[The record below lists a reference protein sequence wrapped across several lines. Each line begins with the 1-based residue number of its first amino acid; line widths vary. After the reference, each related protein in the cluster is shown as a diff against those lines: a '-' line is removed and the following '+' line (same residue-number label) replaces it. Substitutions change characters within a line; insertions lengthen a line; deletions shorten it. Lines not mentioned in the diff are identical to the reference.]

1 MNNLVLLDKDFLKS
15 LDEWSEREVY
25 IKLISLNFDEHPRAE
40 ITGYASGGSVKVD
53 GASSVRRIC
62 SINMVAE
69 NARINELDWAFES
82 KFKLEIGL
90 KNFIN
95 NKYDD
100 IIWFP
105 KGTYVITS
113 FSSSKNS
120 QGYSISIQ
128 GKDKMCLLDGSIGGN
143 IFAAHDFGK
152 LELIHD
158 DGSREFEDILIYDII
173 KNAIHEYAYEPYENI
188 IINDLEDCS
197 VELLSYRSK
206 NKKLIIY
213 NSIKVDDES
222 GVSSGNMAF
231 EGNKIYDLLCDKLVG
246 EYVIQDDMKYE
257 LVKLVEY
264 GDTIGYRLTDLTYVG
279 DLILGAGSTI
289 TQMLDALV
297 KMLGEFE
304 YFYDLEGRFVFQR
317 KKIYY
322 NVSWTNAVTTERETR
337 YDSIENGSENAYEF
351 TKGTLIESYNNKPEL
366 TNIKNDFTI
375 WGKRKGT
382 SGQELSIHLRCAI
395 DDKPLYYKPIINGR
409 NGTEVWAT
417 VQGIFEDE
425 VGNELVTEVLCDW
438 RELIYQMALDYSK
451 SDTEIMK
458 YTKLISAING
468 DTITTLENGEEV
480 TYTLEELHNNLE
492 MWKNTWN
499 SKYVAYY
506 TDLLEFWPRIYNRN
520 ENWGDNA
527 YWNPEYIKCE
537 VAYSYYPTT
546 NSKGRYYYDSVTNK
560 WVYDMEKGTHERE
573 FDHYELHF
581 INHESFDFWFDFL
594 EDSYLEKYKTANIG
608 RRTKV
613 VNDTEVKSIFFEET
627 PNVLFIDPNNPNY
640 QSETS
645 LSYVRLNLTDGL
657 QNYIAI
663 STQGKSAKEV
673 LDTLIYQHTYY
684 GESITLNCVP
694 IYYLEPN
701 MRISVYDPDAGING
715 EYIIKSFNI
724 PLAFNGSMSITA
736 TKAEDLIL

>member
-1 MNNLVLLDKDFLKS
+1 MNNLVLLNKDFLKS

-40 ITGYASGGSVKVD
+40 ITGYATGGSVKVD

-62 SINMVAE
+62 SVNMVAE

-90 KNFIN
+90 RNFV
-95 NKYDD
+95 NKQYDD

-105 KGTYVITS
+105 QGTYIITS
-113 FSSSKNS
+113 FSSSKNA

-128 GKDKMCLLDGSIGGN
+128 GKDKMCMLDGSIGGN
-143 IFAAHDFGK
+143 IFASHDFGK
-152 LELIHD
+152 LELVHD
-158 DGSREFEDILIYDII
+158 DGTREFEDILIYDII

-206 NKKLIIY
+206 NKNLIIY
-213 NSIKVDDES
+213 NSYRIDDES
-222 GVSSGNMAF
+222 GVASGNMAF
-231 EGNKIYDLLCDKLVG
+231 EGNSIYDLLANKLPG
-246 EYVIQDDMKYE
+246 EYVIEDNMKYE

-264 GDTIGYRLTDLTYVG
+264 GDTIGYRLTDLTYAG

-289 TQMLDALV
+289 TQMLDSIV
-297 KMLGEFE
+297 KLLGEFE
-304 YFYDLEGRFVFQR
+304 YFYDLQGRFVFQR

-322 NVSWTNAVTTERETR
+322 NVSWTNAITTERETY

-351 TKGTLIESYNNKPEL
+351 TKGVLIESYSNKPDL
-366 TNIKNDFTI
+366 SNIKNDFTI

-395 DDKPLYYKPIINGR
+395 DDKPLYYRPIINGR
-409 NGTEVWAT
+409 NGQEVWAT
-417 VQGIFEDE
+417 VQGLFEDE
-425 VGNELVTEVLCDW
+425 YGNELSAEVVCDW
-438 RELIYQMALDYSK
+438 RELIYQMALDYMN
-451 SDTEIMK
+451 SDAEIAK

-468 DTITTLENGEEV
+468 DTITTIENDKEV
-480 TYTLEELHNNLE
+480 TYTLQELQDNLA

-499 SKYVAYY
+499 SNYVAYY
-506 TDLLEFWPRIYNRN
+506 TDLLEFWPRLYNRK
-520 ENWGDNA
+520 ENWGDNR
-527 YWNPEYIKCE
+527 YWNPNYIVCYPAWEYYE
-537 VAYSYYPTT
+537 AP
-546 NSKGRYYYDSVTNK
+546 GQGHYYYDEDTGDWEYSS
-560 WVYDMEKGTHERE
+560 EKGTHERKL
-573 FDHYELHF
+573 DHEELHI
-581 INHESFDFWFDFL
+581 INHETFDFWFDFL
-594 EDSYLEKYKTANIG
+594 EDSYLEKYKTASIG

-627 PNVLFIDPNNPNY
+627 PGVLFIDPNNPNH
-640 QSETS
+640 QSDTS
-645 LSYVRLNLTDGL
+645 LSYVRLNLTDGM

-673 LDTLIYQHTYY
+673 LDSLVYQHTYY
-684 GESITLNCVP
+684 GETITLNCVP

-701 MRISVYDPDAGING
+701 VRISVYDHEAGING

-736 TKAEDLIL
+736 SKAEDLIL